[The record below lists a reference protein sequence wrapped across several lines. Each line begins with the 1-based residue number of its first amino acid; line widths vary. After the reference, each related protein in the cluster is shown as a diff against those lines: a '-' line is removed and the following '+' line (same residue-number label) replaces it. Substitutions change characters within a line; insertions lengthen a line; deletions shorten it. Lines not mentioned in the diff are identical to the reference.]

1 MAPRSPSPASGPRTP
16 AGPGGWTITT
26 AGLALALGLGCAK
39 RTDERVREAWGGGS
53 KAGGAGAAAEE
64 DTGDGP
70 DGETEAAP
78 VRVGWDRLDEIL
90 DGALAEASL
99 GTDDEV
105 MARLAERWCE
115 VRPEPQPTGEGP
127 VLVCLPSPPVQIDGH
142 AFSLELGGEGVIG
155 LVATELSPEE
165 SSALADEALRR
176 TERWCTRP
184 WNDVSPRPTEPSP
197 PAAMARLHT
206 CPVEGSALLV
216 VARFVSPTGAGRWQ
230 VSVAV
235 IDAS

>member
-1 MAPRSPSPASGPRTP
+1 MAPSPARAHGR
-16 AGPGGWTITT
+16 AR
-26 AGLALALGLGCAK
+26 LAMAVLAAAVAMACA
-39 RTDERVREAWGGGS
+39 RQTDERIRKAWGSGS
-53 KAGGAGAAAEE
+53 KAVGAGAAGPQ
-64 DTGDGP
+64 DPGDGP
-70 DGETEAAP
+70 EGDTEEAP

-99 GTDDEV
+99 GTDEEV

-115 VRPEPQPTGEGP
+115 VRPEPQATDEGP
-127 VLVCLPSPPVQIDGH
+127 VLVCLPDPPVQIDGH

-155 LVATELSPEE
+155 LVAAELTPEE

-184 WNDVSPRPTEPSP
+184 WNDVSPRPPEPSQ
-197 PAAMARLHT
+197 PAATARLHT

-216 VARFVSPTGAGRWQ
+216 VARFASPTGAGRWQ